1 MYLSKKITVAVA
13 TLALAASV
21 LTACG
26 PKAQPNQ
33 PAPGAGGTTAQTPGK
48 PAVGGTVTLRLAK
61 DPDSMNP
68 ILSASAYGSMVYG
81 QVYASLFE
89 FNEKFE
95 PEPYVADT
103 WTYTDNNTTLTIKVK
118 SGIKFHD
125 GSDLTADDVVY
136 TISAVMD
143 KDYAGPRSSNVAP
156 IKEITATDKT
166 TVVIKLKEPSA
177 SLLEDINFGI
187 LQKSAFASTSI
198 KELDKHPQNFA
209 PIGAGPYKF
218 KEYKRGEYVTLE
230 RNENWFMSQKYAGA
244 PFVKTLHMKVIPED
258 ATAQAS
264 LENGEIDALTPD
276 PKDVTRLE
284 KDFANKL
291 TVYNYERNGWGYMS
305 LNVTRPHL
313 NDKLVRQAL
322 TYALDRNAIITGLMD
337 GRAVI
342 PAGPIPSVSW
352 AFDPSIKPFA
362 YDVAKAKQ
370 LIEQAGYKLNA
381 QGIAEKN
388 GQPLKLTFYGSSGSS
403 LIEGIAA
410 LAKKNWKDIGVD
422 LDIQLMDFN
431 ALTENYMKPGKFDV
445 SFSGFSLGL
454 DPDQTALFHSSS
466 VNGFNRMRYSNPQVD
481 KLLEQGVREG
491 DQAKRKAIYSEYQ
504 KLLVDDAP
512 VIFVY
517 ANLYSDAVAKKI
529 QGVVNF
535 PGAGTIESGYQYRWS
550 VTAQ

>member
-1 MYLSKKITVAVA
+1 
-13 TLALAASV
+13 
-21 LTACG
+21 
-26 PKAQPNQ
+26 
-33 PAPGAGGTTAQTPGK
+33 
-48 PAVGGTVTLRLAK
+48 
-61 DPDSMNP
+61 MNP
-68 ILSASAYGSMVYG
+68 ILSSSTYGSMVYSM
-81 QVYASLFE
+81 VYASLFE

-103 WTYTDNNTTLTIKVK
+103 WTYTDNNTTLTIKLK

-143 KDYAGPRSSNVAP
+143 KDYTGPRSSNVAP
-156 IKEITATDKT
+156 IKEITAPDKT
-166 TVVIKLKEPSA
+166 TVLIKLKEPSD

-187 LQKSAFASTSI
+187 LQKSAFANTPI

-218 KEYKRGEYVTLE
+218 VEYKRGQYVTLE
-230 RNENWFMSQKYAGA
+230 RIDNWFMNKNPKYEGA
-244 PFVKTLHMKVIPED
+244 PYIKSLVMKVIPD
-258 ATAQAS
+258 DSTAQAA
-264 LENGEIDALTPD
+264 LENGEIDAHTPD

-284 KDFANKL
+284 KDFAGKL

-305 LNVTRPHL
+305 LNNSRPHL

-322 TYALDRNAIITGLMD
+322 TYALDRKAIIAALMD

-352 AFDPSIKPFA
+352 AYDPGIKAFA

-370 LIEQAGYKLNA
+370 LLEQAGYKLNA

-422 LDIQLMDFN
+422 LDVQLMDFN
-431 ALTENYMKPGKFDV
+431 AMTENYLKPGKFDV
-445 SFSGFSLGL
+445 SFAGFSLGL
-454 DPDQTALFHSSS
+454 DPDQTALFHSSA
-466 VNGFNRMRYSNPQVD
+466 VNGFNRMRYSNPEVD
-481 KLLEQGVREG
+481 KLLEQGLRET
-491 DQAKRKAIYSEYQ
+491 DQAKRKAIYSQYQ

-517 ANLYSDAVAKKI
+517 ANLYSDVANKKI
-529 QGVVNF
+529 KGVVNY
-535 PGAGTIESGYQYRWS
+535 PGAGIVSSGFQHRWYLS
-550 VTAQ
+550 EK